1 MNIKISLITVYLLI
15 WVPLIGQMPGVL
27 GINKNLPQGTTLGAN
42 NTTGASGIAL
52 GNRVIMRGYVDFVLS
67 YADLDLDDLSGHD
80 SRFQTSSDIDFLFDF
95 SPITAETHVQLNKDA
110 VKLEQVFGRY
120 AINKDFNISFGR
132 QITTLGYEA
141 DEPTD
146 LYSSSY
152 AYVTDVAMIH
162 PGLSDLRDDIVKEI
176 NRRDHIDADNTRLR
190 RNYVDG
196 IRANFN
202 NGMFGFTIGLH
213 DGYWGNADDFNGDNI
228 AIDIAASMMI
238 VPGLE
243 ARIGYAHQN
252 VEISEDDKSNNLLD
266 DEISQFNTWIEYRP
280 GNLTLALEYDKFDL
294 LGYDLWDVMVMGNY
308 QFSNWFGLT
317 LRYAHEDLEIQNNE
331 FNSDRITL
339 AFLFS
344 LTENF
349 DLNLEY
355 SYTDADYDNDGGNAD
370 EVYVEGLLSF

>member
-1 MNIKISLITVYLLI
+1 MN
-15 WVPLIGQMPGVL
+15 
-27 GINKNLPQGTTLGAN
+27 
-42 NTTGASGIAL
+42 
-52 GNRVIMRGYVDFVLS
+52 
-67 YADLDLDDLSGHD
+67 
-80 SRFQTSSDIDFLFDF
+80 
-95 SPITAETHVQLNKDA
+95 
-110 VKLEQVFGRY
+110 
-120 AINKDFNISFGR
+120 
-132 QITTLGYEA
+132 
-141 DEPTD
+141 
-146 LYSSSY
+146 
-152 AYVTDVAMIH
+152 
-162 PGLSDLRDDIVKEI
+162 EI
-176 NRRDHIDADNTRLR
+176 NRKDHIDSDNTRLR

-202 NGMFGFTIGLH
+202 NGKFGFTIGLH

-243 ARIGYAHQN
+243 ARIGYAHQSI
-252 VEISEDDKSNNLLD
+252 EISDADKINNLLD

-308 QFSNWFGLT
+308 QFSSLFGLT

-355 SYTDADYDNDGGNAD
+355 SYTDGDYDNDGGNLD

>member
-95 SPITAETHVQLNKDA
+95 SPITAETHIQLNKDA

-294 LGYDLWDVMVMGNY
+294 L
-308 QFSNWFGLT
+308 
-317 LRYAHEDLEIQNNE
+317 
-331 FNSDRITL
+331 
-339 AFLFS
+339 
-344 LTENF
+344 
-349 DLNLEY
+349 
-355 SYTDADYDNDGGNAD
+355 
-370 EVYVEGLLSF
+370 